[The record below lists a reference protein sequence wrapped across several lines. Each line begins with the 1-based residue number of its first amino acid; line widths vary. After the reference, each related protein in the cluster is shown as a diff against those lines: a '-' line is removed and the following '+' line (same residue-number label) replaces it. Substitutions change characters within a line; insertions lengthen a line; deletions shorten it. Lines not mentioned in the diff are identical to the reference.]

1 VTAPIGPPERRWV
14 QTHGRQWR
22 YEVQWHFHADWRPTA
37 PRVLT
42 TTLRLD
48 SADLVSITQ
57 LLQPR
62 PAA

>member
-1 VTAPIGPPERRWV
+1 V

-42 TTLRLD
+42 ATLRLD

-57 LLQPR
+57 LRQPR